1 MTKDLVKIQDKLAPL
16 ASSVLPSLA
25 AIAVGMV
32 VGLFILIISNPAHA
46 WGGFLE
52 ILFAG
57 SNSLRNMGRV
67 LYFATPIILTGLSV
81 GFAFKTGLFNI
92 GASGQFIMGAYCA
105 VLVGVLGTSLGSLH
119 WIVALLAA
127 LVGGALWALVPGLLK
142 AYANVNEVISSIMM
156 NYIGMNLVNYLVV
169 LTVFNPTRNESMPV
183 ARSAEVPHM
192 GMRTLFSGSNV
203 NGGILIAVAVV
214 IVMWIILNKTTF
226 GFELKAVGFNRHA
239 SRYAGINEKRSIVYS
254 MVIAGAL
261 AGLGGGLLYLAG
273 TGKHIEVVDV
283 LAAEGFQGI
292 PVALLGMSN
301 PIAILFSAIFIA
313 YISVGGNMLQRHGF
327 VPEII
332 NIIIAAIIYCSAFAL
347 VIKNFLEYRRAKAG
361 GGKAA

>member
-1 MTKDLVKIQDKLAPL
+1 MSKLLIKARASLPPL
-16 ASSVLPSLA
+16 ISAVLPSLA

-32 VGLFILIISNPAHA
+32 VGLIILLISNPAQA

-57 SNSLRNMGRV
+57 SYSLRNMGRV

-92 GASGQFIMGAYCA
+92 GAPGQFMMGAYCA
-105 VLVGVLGTSLGSLH
+105 VLVGVLGTSLGGIH
-119 WIVALLAA
+119 WAVALLAA
-127 LVGGALWALVPGLLK
+127 LAGGALWALIPGLLK
-142 AYANVNEVISSIMM
+142 AYANVNEVIASIMM

-169 LTVFNPTRNESMPV
+169 LTVFNPTRNESLSV
-183 ARSAEVPHM
+183 ARSAVIPAM
-192 GMRTLFSGSNV
+192 GMRALFPGSNV
-203 NGGILIAVAVV
+203 NGGILFAIAAV
-214 IVMWIILNKTTF
+214 IIMWIILNKTTF
-226 GFELKAVGFNRHA
+226 GFELKAVGYNRHA
-239 SRYAGINEKRSIVYS
+239 SRYAGINEKRSIILS

-301 PIAILFSAIFIA
+301 PIGILFSAIFIA
-313 YISVGGNMLQRHGF
+313 YISVGGNLMQRFGF

-347 VIKNFLEYRRAKAG
+347 VIKNYLEYRRAKAG